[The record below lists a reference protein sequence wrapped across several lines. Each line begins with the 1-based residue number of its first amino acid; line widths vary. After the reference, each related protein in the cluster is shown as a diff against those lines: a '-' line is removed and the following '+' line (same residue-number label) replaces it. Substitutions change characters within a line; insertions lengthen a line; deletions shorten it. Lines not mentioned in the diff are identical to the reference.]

1 MSGFICIPAV
11 NPEARENTVLTPA
24 VAAARPA
31 AAKVEVF
38 KNLRLEE
45 FKGGWC
51 FIIFKYK

>member
-51 FIIFKYK
+51 FITFKYK

>member
-1 MSGFICIPAV
+1 V
-11 NPEARENTVLTPA
+11 NPEAREKTFFTPA
-24 VAAARPA
+24 ETAARPA

-51 FIIFKYK
+51 FILCKYK